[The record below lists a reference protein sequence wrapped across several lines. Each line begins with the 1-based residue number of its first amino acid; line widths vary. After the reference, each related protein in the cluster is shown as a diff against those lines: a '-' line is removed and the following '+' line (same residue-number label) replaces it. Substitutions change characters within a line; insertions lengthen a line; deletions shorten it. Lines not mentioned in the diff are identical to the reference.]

1 MGLINPISSNLGY
14 ASSCLGQQGLL
25 DSSSWPISLA
35 RRMVKTAANPVSIP
49 NLPYR
54 CGAAEPRRL
63 PCSQVQ
69 SNSRGCSSPWGN
81 GVDGLGESILH
92 FNIRLLAQGG
102 NSVSLMLME
111 ANWQDP
117 KCAQQVTFTMAQTQ
131 VAEIC
136 YAACVEI
143 NMLLNRLCNTFAS
156 WRRLKQGLVQTC
168 ELFNSSMI
176 VVDMS
181 LVLSAMRNSFL
192 CWLRGRRGHTAIKST
207 SILTKYDIIP
217 PGCMYHGT
225 QEWRSPCQPVCSLT

>member
-1 MGLINPISSNLGY
+1 MSWTARSVGLKFLANL
-14 ASSCLGQQGLL
+14 LGTADGE
-25 DSSSWPISLA
+25 
-35 RRMVKTAANPVSIP
+35 AANPVSIP
-49 NLPYR
+49 K
-54 CGAAEPRRL
+54 L

-81 GVDGLGESILH
+81 GVDGLGELILH

-143 NMLLNRLCNTFAS
+143 NMLQNRLCNTFAS